1 MGRPDGSLV
10 TSVCRRRGIERSK
23 SPERTGRRPV
33 DRTFGGGKNDCSWK
47 PVRDPA
53 WNASCI
59 LRRAQGSWPLTL
71 RGRIG
76 CSDLVVPVWIE
87 VKGCHV
93 SNRRVLGGAKA
104 ICHLVTKGR
113 SL

>member
-1 MGRPDGSLV
+1 MGRPDGSLIIL
-10 TSVCRRRGIERSK
+10 VCRWRGAERNR
-23 SPERTGRRPV
+23 SPKRIGRCPIKH
-33 DRTFGGGKNDCSWK
+33 TSNGGENDCSWK

-76 CSDLVVPVWIE
+76 CSDLVAPVRIE
-87 VKGCHV
+87 VEGCHV
-93 SNRRVLGGAKA
+93 SNRRVLGGTEA
-104 ICHLVTKGR
+104 ICHVVTKGR